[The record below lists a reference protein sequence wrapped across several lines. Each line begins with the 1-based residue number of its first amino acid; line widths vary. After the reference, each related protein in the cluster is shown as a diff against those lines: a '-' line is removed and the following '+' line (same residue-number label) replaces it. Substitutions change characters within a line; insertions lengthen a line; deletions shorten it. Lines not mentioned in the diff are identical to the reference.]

1 MVSIHDIPKKV
12 QYIVVDSGYVNGT
25 NNTFSL
31 DLSLTSNTH
40 VEDFSRVLGVKMVDF
55 YITQVGATTTSLNT
69 NIAKHVDVLCPNI
82 PQVAQMLDERHGHI
96 FARVPL
102 ERHFTGADGIVLRD
116 KQWKSFNRKTNY
128 FNPMSIQKLDFEIF
142 EEQDDGD
149 YVKLNPATKWHMIL
163 EVTTVDHKET
173 PISKETQILEA
184 IHALIGK
191 IEKLHQSVE
200 RLPTKEEAEKIIK
213 ETEKKRKKISFNYI
227 LLALAAL
234 VGGYIY
240 YVNKIKMV
248 PGIM

>member
-1 MVSIHDIPKKV
+1 
-12 QYIVVDSGYVNGT
+12 
-25 NNTFSL
+25 
-31 DLSLTSNTH
+31 

-55 YITQVGATTTSLNT
+55 YITQVGANTTSLNT

-102 ERHFTGADGIVLRD
+102 ERHFTGTDGILLRD

>member
-12 QYIVVDSGYVNGT
+12 QYIVVDSNYVNGT

-102 ERHFTGADGIVLRD
+102 ERHFNGTDGIVLRD

>member
-12 QYIVVDSGYVNGT
+12 QYIVVDSNYVNGT

-173 PISKETQILEA
+173 PVSKEAQILEA